1 MHTPIT
7 LTVDDTT
14 ITTTDAQLAHH
25 VLRSLRPIAVTQIV
39 LPAPAELPRLGAFWP
54 GQGGVFAGTIRG
66 RDGHPDYHLIVA
78 SGPEAEADDIA
89 WGGYGKESGAT
100 SAWDGMANTS
110 ALVDSEIDHP
120 AAQWA
125 DALEHEG
132 HADWYL
138 PAQAEL
144 TMAWANVPELFSKG
158 WHWSSSQ
165 FSASYAWLQLFNDGD
180 QTSSAKGNELRARA
194 VRRLII
200 Q

>member
-1 MHTPIT
+1 LPSAGVVIFDEAHQLAETAAQF
-7 LTVDDTT
+7 LG
-14 ITTTDAQLAHH
+14 AQLGTGQLLDLGQD
-25 VLRSLRPIAVTQIV
+25 LRAAGLRWARGLADWQALHDGLRHAVRTLRLLAAGGGGDPGDHGAARV
-39 LPAPAELPRLGAFWP
+39 PWAGPAPD
-54 GQGGVFAGTIRG
+54 GV
-66 RDGHPDYHLIVA
+66 DP
-78 SGPEAEADDIA
+78 
-89 WGGYGKESGAT
+89 
-100 SAWDGMANTS
+100 
-110 ALVDSEIDHP
+110 
-120 AAQWA
+120 AQWA